1 MGQMS
6 LKATFLYYYSHTPAS
21 PVPICPFGW
30 RWYLRTRGIWPIR
43 LDSIYYIIFVD
54 KETWYAIVSD

>member
-1 MGQMS
+1 MNSNFDCGRHYFFVEGELGERGRCTHMGQMS

-30 RWYLRTRGIWPIR
+30 RWYL
-43 LDSIYYIIFVD
+43 
-54 KETWYAIVSD
+54 